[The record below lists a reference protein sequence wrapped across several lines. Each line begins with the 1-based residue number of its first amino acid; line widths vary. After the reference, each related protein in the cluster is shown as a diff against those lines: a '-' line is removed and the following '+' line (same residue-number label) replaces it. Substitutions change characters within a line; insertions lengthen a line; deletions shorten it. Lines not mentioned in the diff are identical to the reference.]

1 MVGRKLQ
8 GSYSSRG
15 EKNVFEVAFELLEHT
30 SVLGSMLFFYLE
42 RGIYILKEA
51 LERIRLAEEQNKEAE
66 RAMID
71 ELDHYQIEKQQ
82 ALQAIQTQQKNQRK
96 EIIQQLERELLA
108 KENDLQNRLLA
119 EATESQMKDEARY
132 QQQKDQMI
140 AQIINEMRENYGC

>member
-1 MVGRKLQ
+1 M
-8 GSYSSRG
+8 
-15 EKNVFEVAFELLEHT
+15 AFELLEHT

-51 LERIRLAEEQNKEAE
+51 LERIRLAEEQNKEAQ

-71 ELDHYQIEKQQ
+71 ELDRYQIEKQQ
-82 ALQAIQTQQKNQRK
+82 ALQAIQTQQKKQRK
-96 EIIQQLERELLA
+96 EIIQKLERELLE
-108 KENDLQNRLLA
+108 KENDLKNRLLA
-119 EATESQMKDEARY
+119 EAKESQMKDEARY

>member
-1 MVGRKLQ
+1 M
-8 GSYSSRG
+8 
-15 EKNVFEVAFELLEHT
+15 AFELLEHT

-82 ALQAIQTQQKNQRK
+82 ALQAIQTQQKKQRK
-96 EIIQQLERELLA
+96 EIIQKLERELLE
-108 KENDLQNRLLA
+108 KENDLKNRLLA
-119 EATESQMKDEARY
+119 EAKESQMKDEARY

-140 AQIINEMRENYGC
+140 AQIINEMRQKDRC

>member
-1 MVGRKLQ
+1 M
-8 GSYSSRG
+8 
-15 EKNVFEVAFELLEHT
+15 AFELLEHT
-30 SVLGSMLFFYLE
+30 SVFGSMLFFYLE

-82 ALQAIQTQQKNQRK
+82 ALQAIQTQQKKQRK
-96 EIIQQLERELLA
+96 EIIQKLERELLE
-108 KENDLQNRLLA
+108 KENNLKNRLLA

-132 QQQKDQMI
+132 QQQKDQLI
-140 AQIINEMRENYGC
+140 AQIITEMRENYGC

>member
-1 MVGRKLQ
+1 M
-8 GSYSSRG
+8 
-15 EKNVFEVAFELLEHT
+15 AFELLEHT
-30 SVLGSMLFFYLE
+30 SVFGSMLFFYLE

-82 ALQAIQTQQKNQRK
+82 ALQAIQTQQKKQRK

-140 AQIINEMRENYGC
+140 AQFINEMRENYGC

>member
-1 MVGRKLQ
+1 M
-8 GSYSSRG
+8 
-15 EKNVFEVAFELLEHT
+15 AFELLEHT

-82 ALQAIQTQQKNQRK
+82 ALQAIQTQQKNTSHVVKHFQYVF
-96 EIIQQLERELLA
+96 QQSFFDHHDSRDFVELARPLRLGQACHRVFLCLEP
-108 KENDLQNRLLA
+108 
-119 EATESQMKDEARY
+119 
-132 QQQKDQMI
+132 I
-140 AQIINEMRENYGC
+140 AV

>member
-1 MVGRKLQ
+1 M
-8 GSYSSRG
+8 
-15 EKNVFEVAFELLEHT
+15 AFELLEHT

-71 ELDHYQIEKQQ
+71 ELDRYQIEKQQ
-82 ALQAIQTQQKNQRK
+82 ALQAIQTQQKKQRK
-96 EIIQQLERELLA
+96 EIIQKLERELLE
-108 KENDLQNRLLA
+108 KENDLKNRLLA

-140 AQIINEMRENYGC
+140 AQIINELRENHGC

>member
-1 MVGRKLQ
+1 M
-8 GSYSSRG
+8 
-15 EKNVFEVAFELLEHT
+15 
-30 SVLGSMLFFYLE
+30 
-42 RGIYILKEA
+42 KEA

-119 EATESQMKDEARY
+119 EATESQMKDEALY
-132 QQQKDQMI
+132 QKQKDPMI
-140 AQIINEMRENYGC
+140 AAMINGMRWDYGC

>member
-1 MVGRKLQ
+1 M
-8 GSYSSRG
+8 
-15 EKNVFEVAFELLEHT
+15 AFELLEHT
-30 SVLGSMLFFYLE
+30 SVFGSMLFFYLE

-140 AQIINEMRENYGC
+140 AQIINEKRENYGC

>member
-1 MVGRKLQ
+1 M
-8 GSYSSRG
+8 
-15 EKNVFEVAFELLEHT
+15 AFELLEHT
-30 SVLGSMLFFYLE
+30 SGFGSMLFFYLE

-71 ELDHYQIEKQQ
+71 ELDRYQIEKQQ

-108 KENDLQNRLLA
+108 KENDLKNRLLA

-140 AQIINEMRENYGC
+140 AQIINEMRDKYGC

>member
-1 MVGRKLQ
+1 M
-8 GSYSSRG
+8 
-15 EKNVFEVAFELLEHT
+15 AFELLEHT
-30 SVLGSMLFFYLE
+30 SVFGSMLFFYLE

-82 ALQAIQTQQKNQRK
+82 ALQAIQTQQKKQRK

-108 KENDLQNRLLA
+108 KENDLQNRLLT

-140 AQIINEMRENYGC
+140 AQIINEMREKHGC

>member
-1 MVGRKLQ
+1 M
-8 GSYSSRG
+8 
-15 EKNVFEVAFELLEHT
+15 AFELLEHT
-30 SVLGSMLFFYLE
+30 SVFGSMLFFYLE

-82 ALQAIQTQQKNQRK
+82 ALQAIQTQQKNKRK

-140 AQIINEMRENYGC
+140 TQIINEMRENYGC

>member
-1 MVGRKLQ
+1 
-8 GSYSSRG
+8 
-15 EKNVFEVAFELLEHT
+15 
-30 SVLGSMLFFYLE
+30 MLFFYLE

-140 AQIINEMRENYGC
+140 AQIINEMRANYGC

>member
-1 MVGRKLQ
+1 M
-8 GSYSSRG
+8 
-15 EKNVFEVAFELLEHT
+15 AFELLEHT
-30 SVLGSMLFFYLE
+30 SVFGSMLFFYLE

-71 ELDHYQIEKQQ
+71 ELDRYQIEKQQ
-82 ALQAIQTQQKNQRK
+82 ALQAIQTQQKKQRK

-140 AQIINEMRENYGC
+140 AQIINEMRDNDGC

>member
-1 MVGRKLQ
+1 M
-8 GSYSSRG
+8 
-15 EKNVFEVAFELLEHT
+15 
-30 SVLGSMLFFYLE
+30 
-42 RGIYILKEA
+42 KEA

-71 ELDHYQIEKQQ
+71 ELDRYQIEKQQ
-82 ALQAIQTQQKNQRK
+82 ALQAIQTQQKKQRK
-96 EIIQQLERELLA
+96 EIIQKLERELLA

-119 EATESQMKDEARY
+119 EAKESQMKDEARY